1 MKILLKKVLIVDKES
16 IFNNTINDIL
26 IENGI
31 IKTINENITET
42 AEIVFQEKN
51 CIVSIGWVD
60 CFSNFNDPGFEF
72 RETLETGSNAAI
84 AGGFTTVCIIPNTQP
99 TIHSKSQVE
108 YVVQKTKQL
117 PINILPLGTL
127 TQNAEGKIL
136 AEMYDMH
143 QSGAI
148 AFTDGLHPVQIPG
161 VLLKALQYVKSFNGT
176 VIQMPIDKSIGGNGL
191 MNEGIIS
198 TKLGLPGL
206 PSLAEEIII
215 KRDIELLKYT
225 QSKLHITGITTA
237 KSVAL
242 IKGAKA
248 EGLAITCSVTPY
260 HLFYCDEDL
269 QAYDTNLKV
278 NPPLRTKADV
288 VALQQAVLNGDI
300 DCIATHHFPH
310 HSDNKVCEF
319 EYAKNGMIGLQ
330 TAFAAINTAL
340 PNLSNEL
347 LVNLFYTNAT
357 DIFSLRKNSIK
368 ENQVANLTIFTRDG
382 NTTLNKENNKS
393 KSFNTPFSNK
403 TLKGKVLGLI
413 TKNIFHKN

>member
-148 AFTDGLHPVQIPG
+148 AFTDGLHPVQNTWC
-161 VLLKALQYVKSFNGT
+161 FT
-176 VIQMPIDKSIGGNGL
+176 KSIT
-191 MNEGIIS
+191 IC
-198 TKLGLPGL
+198 K
-206 PSLAEEIII
+206 
-215 KRDIELLKYT
+215 
-225 QSKLHITGITTA
+225 
-237 KSVAL
+237 
-242 IKGAKA
+242 
-248 EGLAITCSVTPY
+248 
-260 HLFYCDEDL
+260 
-269 QAYDTNLKV
+269 
-278 NPPLRTKADV
+278 
-288 VALQQAVLNGDI
+288 
-300 DCIATHHFPH
+300 
-310 HSDNKVCEF
+310 
-319 EYAKNGMIGLQ
+319 
-330 TAFAAINTAL
+330 
-340 PNLSNEL
+340 
-347 LVNLFYTNAT
+347 
-357 DIFSLRKNSIK
+357 IF
-368 ENQVANLTIFTRDG
+368 
-382 NTTLNKENNKS
+382 
-393 KSFNTPFSNK
+393 
-403 TLKGKVLGLI
+403 
-413 TKNIFHKN
+413 